1 MDAKLKE
8 AIEGIHASPTKAVI
22 AATGG
27 GAQALTWLLGVPNAS
42 RTVLEITV
50 PYADAALTEL
60 LGRAPAQVV
69 SEEVAMDMAQL
80 AYERAEHLS
89 GDPSSTG
96 IGATATIRTQR
107 EKRGEHRCF
116 VAMCSSEG
124 RRGYGVTMTKSMR
137 ERRAEDEIVS
147 RLIVRLLAEESGVD
161 FDVPLGLSDM
171 ERLKV
176 LEEPGRD
183 PVRHLLEGS
192 LSRVL
197 VDRDGPASAGPP
209 YPKALLPGSFYP
221 LHGGHEALARV
232 ASEIL
237 DMEVAFELSTANVD
251 KPPLTYAE
259 VSRRLRQFEGRAKVV
274 LTRAATF
281 AEKARVLPGSTFV
294 IGFDTAM
301 RLFDP
306 KYYGGSAASMN
317 EALAELQGSGC
328 RFLVAGR
335 VEDDRFR
342 SLDDVGVPTG
352 FKDMLAG
359 IPESAFRRD
368 VSSTEIRGAASRL

>member
-1 MDAKLKE
+1 MDAKLRE

-27 GAQALTWLLGVPNAS
+27 GAQALAWLLGVPNAS
-42 RTVLEITV
+42 NTVLEITV
-50 PYADAALTEL
+50 PYADAALAEL
-60 LGRAPAQVV
+60 LGRSPGRVV
-69 SEEVAMDMAQL
+69 SEEVAMEMAQL
-80 AYERAEHLS
+80 AHERASHLS
-89 GDPSSTG
+89 GDRCATG

-116 VAMCSSEG
+116 VVLCSSEG
-124 RRGYGVTMTKSMR
+124 RRGFGLTMVKGMR
-137 ERRAEDEIVS
+137 ERQAEDEIVS
-147 RLIVRLLAEESGVD
+147 KLIVRLLAEESGVG
-161 FDVPLGLSDM
+161 FGAPLGLSDQ
-171 ERLKV
+171 ERLEV
-176 LEEPGRD
+176 LEEPASD
-183 PVRHLLEGS
+183 PVRELLEGS
-192 LSRVL
+192 VPY
-197 VDRDGPASAGPP
+197 VVANRDGSASAGMP

-237 DMEVAFELSTANVD
+237 GTEVAFELSTANVD
-251 KPPLTYAE
+251 KPPLTYAD
-259 VSRRLRQFEGRAKVV
+259 VSRRLRQFEGRGIVV

-306 KYYGGSAASMN
+306 KYYGGSQAAMV
-317 EALAELQGSGC
+317 EALEELRGSGG

-335 VEDDRFR
+335 VEDERFR
-342 SLDDVGVPTG
+342 SLDDVGVPTEYR
-352 FKDMLAG
+352 DMLAG
-359 IPESAFRRD
+359 ISESAFRRD
-368 VSSTEIRGAASRL
+368 VSSTEIRGAAQRL

>member
-1 MDAKLKE
+1 MDARLRE
-8 AIEGIHASPTKAVI
+8 AIEGIHASPTRAVI
-22 AATGG
+22 VATGG

-42 RTVLEITV
+42 NTVLEISV
-50 PYADAALTEL
+50 PYAGEALAEL
-60 LGRAPAQVV
+60 LGRSPARVV
-69 SEEVAMDMAQL
+69 SQEVAMEMAQL
-80 AYERAEHLS
+80 AFERALHLS
-89 GDPSSTG
+89 GDPHATG

-116 VAMCSSEG
+116 VASCSSG
-124 RRGYGVTMTKSMR
+124 RRRGYGVTMVKGMR
-137 ERRAEDEIVS
+137 DREAEDEIVS
-147 RLIVRLLAEESGVD
+147 RLIVRLLAEESGVG
-161 FDVPLGLSDM
+161 FDAPLGLS
-171 ERLKV
+171 EPEHLV
-176 LEEPGRD
+176 TLEDRARD
-183 PVRHLLEGS
+183 PVRDLLECAVSCVVVDADGS
-192 LSRVL
+192 V
-197 VDRDGPASAGPP
+197 SAGLP

-237 DMEVAFELSTANVD
+237 KMEVAFELSTANVD
-251 KPPLTYAE
+251 KPPLTYAD
-259 VSRRLRQFEGRAKVV
+259 VSRRLRQFEGRGSVV
-274 LTRAATF
+274 LTSAATF

-306 KYYGGSAASMN
+306 QYYGGSAAAMD
-317 EALAELQGSGC
+317 EALEELRDSGC

>member
-116 VAMCSSEG
+116 VAVCSSEG
-124 RRGYGVTMTKSMR
+124 RRGYGVTMVKGMR
-137 ERRAEDEIVS
+137 ERQAEDEIVS
-147 RLIVRLLAEESGVD
+147 RLIVGLLAEESGVD

-171 ERLKV
+171 ERLEV

-183 PVRHLLEGS
+183 LVRDLLEGS
-192 LSRVL
+192 ASYVV
-197 VDRDGPASAGPP
+197 VDRDGSASAGPP
-209 YPKALLPGSFYP
+209 YPLALLPGSFYP

>member
-1 MDAKLKE
+1 MDAKLRE

-27 GAQALTWLLGVPNAS
+27 GAQALAWLLGVPNAS
-42 RTVLEITV
+42 NTVLEITV

-60 LGRAPAQVV
+60 LGRTPGRVV
-69 SEEVAMDMAQL
+69 SQEVAMEMAQL
-80 AYERAEHLS
+80 AYERASHLS
-89 GDPSSTG
+89 GDRCATG

-116 VAMCSSEG
+116 VALCSSEG
-124 RRGYGVTMTKSMR
+124 SRGYGVTMVKGMR
-137 ERRAEDEIVS
+137 ERQAEDEIVS
-147 RLIVRLLAEESGVD
+147 KLIVRLLAEESGLS
-161 FDVPLGLSDM
+161 FSVPLGLSDR
-171 ERLKV
+171 ERLEV
-176 LEEPGRD
+176 LQEPAGD
-183 PVRHLLEGS
+183 PVRDLLEGS
-192 LSRVL
+192 VPYI
-197 VDRDGPASAGPP
+197 VADMDGSISTETP
-209 YPKALLPGSFYP
+209 YPTALLPGSFYP
-221 LHGGHEALARV
+221 LHAGHEALARV

-237 DMEVAFELSTANVD
+237 GTEVAFELSTANVD
-251 KPPLTYAE
+251 KPPLTYAD
-259 VSRRLRQFEGRAKVV
+259 VSRRLRQFEGRGIVV

-306 KYYGGSAASMN
+306 KYYGGSQAAMV
-317 EALAELQGSGC
+317 EALEELRGSGG

-335 VEDDRFR
+335 VEDERFR
-342 SLDDVGVPTG
+342 SLDDVGVPTEYR
-352 FKDMLAG
+352 DMLAG

-368 VSSTEIRGAASRL
+368 VSSSEIRGAASRL

>member
-27 GAQALTWLLGVPNAS
+27 GAQALAWLLVVPNAS

-116 VAMCSSEG
+116 VAVCSSEG
-124 RRGYGVTMTKSMR
+124 RRGYGVTMVKGMR
-137 ERRAEDEIVS
+137 ERQAEDEIVS
-147 RLIVRLLAEESGVD
+147 RLIVGLLAEESGVD

-171 ERLKV
+171 ERLEV

-192 LSRVL
+192 ALPRTGGQGRVRFRGAALPQGAASRLVLSPAWRPRGAGKGRL
-197 VDRDGPASAGPP
+197 GDPRYGGGLRAVDRKRGQASSHIRGGEPPTAPVRGASQGRSHKGGDVRGEGESPARH
-209 YPKALLPGSFYP
+209 YLR
-221 LHGGHEALARV
+221 HRV
-232 ASEIL
+232 RYGDETVRSQVL
-237 DMEVAFELSTANVD
+237 
-251 KPPLTYAE
+251 
-259 VSRRLRQFEGRAKVV
+259 RRE
-274 LTRAATF
+274 
-281 AEKARVLPGSTFV
+281 P
-294 IGFDTAM
+294 TAM
-301 RLFDP
+301 D
-306 KYYGGSAASMN
+306 

-342 SLDDVGVPTG
+342 SLDDVGVPAG

-368 VSSTEIRGAASRL
+368 VSSTEIRGAVSRL

>member
-1 MDAKLKE
+1 MDAKLRE
-8 AIEGIHASPTKAVI
+8 AIEGIHASPTRAVI

-27 GAQALTWLLGVPNAS
+27 GAQAVAWLLGVPNAS
-42 RTVLEITV
+42 QTVLEISV

-60 LGRAPAQVV
+60 LGRSPERVV
-69 SEEVAMDMAQL
+69 SAEVAMEMAQL
-80 AYERAEHLS
+80 TFERAVHLS
-89 GDPSSTG
+89 DDPSSTG
-96 IGATATIRTQR
+96 VGATATIRTQR

-116 VAMCSSEG
+116 VAVCSSDG
-124 RRGYGVTMTKSMR
+124 RRGYGLTLEKGLR
-137 ERRAEDEIVS
+137 ERQAEDEIVS
-147 RLIVRLLAEESGVD
+147 RLIVKLLAEESGLS
-161 FDVPLGLSDM
+161 FDAPLGLSDT
-171 ERLKV
+171 ERLEV
-176 LEEPGRD
+176 LDEPASD
-183 PVRHLLEGS
+183 PLRELLEGS
-192 LSRVL
+192 VSYV
-197 VDRDGPASAGPP
+197 VSDGHGSASAETP
-209 YPKALLPGSFYP
+209 YPTAMLSGSFYP
-221 LHGGHEALARV
+221 LHAGHEALARV

-237 DMEVAFELSTANVD
+237 GTEVAFELSTANVD
-251 KPPLTYAE
+251 KPPLTYAD
-259 VSRRLRQFEGRAKVV
+259 VSRRLRQFEGRGIVV

-281 AEKARVLPGSTFV
+281 AEKARVLPGTTFV

-306 KYYGGSAASMN
+306 KYYGGSVIAMD
-317 EALAELQGSGC
+317 EALMELRIFGC

-352 FKDMLAG
+352 YMDMLTG

>member
-116 VAMCSSEG
+116 VAVCSSEG
-124 RRGYGVTMTKSMR
+124 RRGYGVTMVKGMR
-137 ERRAEDEIVS
+137 ERQAEDEIVS
-147 RLIVRLLAEESGVD
+147 RLIVRLLAEESGVTSMCRWD
-161 FDVPLGLSDM
+161 SATWS
-171 ERLKV
+171 
-176 LEEPGRD
+176 
-183 PVRHLLEGS
+183 GS
-192 LSRVL
+192 R
-197 VDRDGPASAGPP
+197 
-209 YPKALLPGSFYP
+209 
-221 LHGGHEALARV
+221 
-232 ASEIL
+232 
-237 DMEVAFELSTANVD
+237 
-251 KPPLTYAE
+251 
-259 VSRRLRQFEGRAKVV
+259 
-274 LTRAATF
+274 
-281 AEKARVLPGSTFV
+281 
-294 IGFDTAM
+294 
-301 RLFDP
+301 
-306 KYYGGSAASMN
+306 
-317 EALAELQGSGC
+317 
-328 RFLVAGR
+328 
-335 VEDDRFR
+335 
-342 SLDDVGVPTG
+342 
-352 FKDMLAG
+352 
-359 IPESAFRRD
+359 
-368 VSSTEIRGAASRL
+368 

>member
-1 MDAKLKE
+1 MDAKLRE

-27 GAQALTWLLGVPNAS
+27 GAQALAWLLGVPNAS
-42 RTVLEITV
+42 STVLEISV
-50 PYADAALTEL
+50 PYAGEALAEY
-60 LGRAPAQVV
+60 LGRSPGRVV

-80 AYERAEHLS
+80 AYERASHLS
-89 GDPSSTG
+89 GDPSVTG

-116 VAMCSSEG
+116 VASCSSGG
-124 RRGYGVTMTKSMR
+124 RRGYGLIMAKGMR
-137 ERRAEDEIVS
+137 ERQGEDEIVS
-147 RLIVRLLAEESGVD
+147 RLIVRLLAEESGVS
-161 FDVPLGLSDM
+161 FDAPLGLSDR
-171 ERLKV
+171 ERLQV
-176 LEEPGRD
+176 LEERVSD
-183 PVRHLLEGS
+183 PVRDLLAC
-192 LSRVL
+192 VAPCVV
-197 VDRDGPASAGPP
+197 VDRDGSASAGPP
-209 YPKALLPGSFYP
+209 YPSAMLPGSFYP

-232 ASEIL
+232 ASSIL
-237 DMEVAFELSTANVD
+237 GAEVAFELSTANVD

-259 VSRRLRQFEGRAKVV
+259 VSRRLRQFEGRGRVV

-281 AEKARVLPGSTFV
+281 AEKGRVLPGSTFV

-306 KYYGGSAASMN
+306 KYYGGSAASMD
-317 EALAELQGSGC
+317 EALAELRESGC

-342 SLDDVGVPTG
+342 SLDDVGVPAG
-352 FKDMLAG
+352 FEDMLSG